1 MCLHA
6 VPVLSDVPPSGVEF
20 EAASTPVPVGCL
32 ESRGARSSSL
42 NRVLRAR
49 RSRGA
54 VLLEYALVLS
64 AVVVPTMLGASLAGV
79 KMLSDYRIQRDHV
92 MRSTP

>member
-1 MCLHA
+1 MCL
-6 VPVLSDVPPSGVEF
+6 PVSPAPSDAALTP
-20 EAASTPVPVGCL
+20 EAAFTPGPSRCPVGRAARL
-32 ESRGARSSSL
+32 GSRSRGL
-42 NRVLRAR
+42 FAR
-49 RSRGA
+49 RPRGA

>member
-1 MCLHA
+1 MCLPA
-6 VPVLSDVPPSGVEF
+6 FPAPSDVALTS
-20 EAASTPVPVGCL
+20 EAASTSGPARCPEGCEARL
-32 ESRGARSSSL
+32 GSRPRGL
-42 NRVLRAR
+42 LAR
-49 RSRGA
+49 RTRGA

>member
-1 MCLHA
+1 MCLDTLP
-6 VPVLSDVPPSGVEF
+6 VPSSTGITAFAPVPSGRPRQ
-20 EAASTPVPVGCL
+20 APPRS
-32 ESRGARSSSL
+32 GARG
-42 NRVLRAR
+42 RAACSR

>member
-1 MCLHA
+1 MCLDA
-6 VPVLSDVPPSGVEF
+6 LPVLSAPG
-20 EAASTPVPVGCL
+20 ACAIAPVPSSL
-32 ESRGARSSSL
+32 PRKAPPRSGARC
-42 NRVLRAR
+42 RAACSR

>member
-1 MCLHA
+1 MCLPA
-6 VPVLSDVPPSGVEF
+6 VPVPSDLLRAL
-20 EAASTPVPVGCL
+20 EAASTPASTSLPVGRAPRL
-32 ESRGARSSSL
+32 GSRSGRL
-42 NRVLRAR
+42 TR

>member
-1 MCLHA
+1 MCLPV
-6 VPVLSDVPPSGVEF
+6 VPAPSDVARTPE
-20 EAASTPVPVGCL
+20 STCIPALAGCPVGRAARL
-32 ESRGARSSSL
+32 GSRS
-42 NRVLRAR
+42 RVLLAR